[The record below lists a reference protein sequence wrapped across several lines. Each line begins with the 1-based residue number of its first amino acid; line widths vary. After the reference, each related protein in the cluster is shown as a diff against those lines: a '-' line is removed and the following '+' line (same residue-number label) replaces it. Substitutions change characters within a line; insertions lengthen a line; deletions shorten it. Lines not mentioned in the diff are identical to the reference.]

1 MWKIL
6 LFVLVGGTILC
17 SDVVDAESDYDPDEL
32 NQLENALRD
41 RIDEITGELNEAPRE
56 GEDVERSK
64 PLGSEVECPAC
75 CSRHSHGG
83 LGAFK
88 ITVLLLLSK
97 PSSHLF
103 TDVPGNN

>member
-1 MWKIL
+1 MWKVL

-32 NQLENALRD
+32 NQLENALRA

-56 GEDVERSK
+56 GEGVERLK

-75 CSRHSHGG
+75 CSRGTVM
-83 LGAFK
+83 GAYRW
-88 ITVLLLLSK
+88 
-97 PSSHLF
+97 
-103 TDVPGNN
+103 PGHVWGTL